1 MGGIARTLI
10 GVLLILGATQI
21 AVRITGSIIHRV
33 FELGRNKHRSHVD
46 PKRHQTLINIL
57 QSGVRYVLYFVGV
70 MTALDKL
77 GVPTSSIIATAGI
90 GGLAVGFG
98 AQSLVKDVIT
108 GFFILMEN
116 QYSVGVKDVI
126 TGFFI
131 LMENQYSVG
140 DYVRVGDVTGIVEDM
155 GVRVTKIRDLGGELH
170 IVPNGRI
177 EQVTNFMG
185 SGMRILLDVRV
196 AYEEDI
202 ERVMAI
208 LEDLFADLRAEIPGL
223 VDGPTILGVSDL
235 TDSAVVVRILA
246 RAKAMEQW
254 GIERQI
260 RGAIKERFAEE
271 GIMAPYPRQVLIV
284 RRDDEVLSGSLG
296 RIPSSTQRERTG
308 SDDVFEQNDGKSA
321 DLR

>member
-1 MGGIARTLI
+1 MGLVTPERMGGIARALI

-98 AQSLVKDVIT
+98 AQSL
-108 GFFILMEN
+108 
-116 QYSVGVKDVI
+116 VKDVI

-235 TDSAVVVRILA
+235 TDSAVVIRILA

>member
-1 MGGIARTLI
+1 MGLVTPERMGGIARTLI

-116 QYSVGVKDVI
+116 QYSVG
-126 TGFFI
+126 
-131 LMENQYSVG
+131 

-235 TDSAVVVRILA
+235 TDSAVVIRILA

>member
-1 MGGIARTLI
+1 MGLVTPERMGGIARTLI

-116 QYSVGVKDVI
+116 QYSVG
-126 TGFFI
+126 
-131 LMENQYSVG
+131 

-235 TDSAVVVRILA
+235 TDSAVVIRILA

-308 SDDVFEQNDGKSA
+308 SDDV
-321 DLR
+321 

>member
-1 MGGIARTLI
+1 MGLVTPERMGGIARTLI

-116 QYSVGVKDVI
+116 QYSVG
-126 TGFFI
+126 
-131 LMENQYSVG
+131 

-185 SGMRILLDVRV
+185 SVCILLMCVWPMRK
-196 AYEEDI
+196 
-202 ERVMAI
+202 
-208 LEDLFADLRAEIPGL
+208 
-223 VDGPTILGVSDL
+223 T
-235 TDSAVVVRILA
+235 
-246 RAKAMEQW
+246 
-254 GIERQI
+254 
-260 RGAIKERFAEE
+260 
-271 GIMAPYPRQVLIV
+271 
-284 RRDDEVLSGSLG
+284 
-296 RIPSSTQRERTG
+296 
-308 SDDVFEQNDGKSA
+308 
-321 DLR
+321 

>member
-1 MGGIARTLI
+1 MGLVTPERMGGIARTLI

-21 AVRITGSIIHRV
+21 AVRITGSILHRV

-98 AQSLVKDVIT
+98 AQSL
-108 GFFILMEN
+108 
-116 QYSVGVKDVI
+116 VKDVI

-235 TDSAVVVRILA
+235 TDSAVVIRILA

>member
-1 MGGIARTLI
+1 MVTPERMGGIARTLI

-98 AQSLVKDVIT
+98 AQSL
-108 GFFILMEN
+108 
-116 QYSVGVKDVI
+116 VKDVI